1 MATRSCVTPCPSPA
15 GANFSVPFTP
25 HSRLASPSIWFT
37 LTSASAVPSP
47 PSKKFL
53 MANTDSKR
61 IARNTICLYIRT
73 FVSMLIG
80 LYTSR
85 KILEA
90 LGVEDFGIMNVVG
103 GVISLMAI
111 INGSMSVATQRYLTY
126 ELGKGDQGDYSKVFN
141 MAVYIHILLAL
152 IVLVAAE
159 TVGLWFVNTHLTIPE
174 SRMVAANW
182 IYQASILSCL
192 LGILQTPY
200 NASIISH
207 EQMHIYAY
215 VGLGETFVRLA
226 IVLTLLFYP
235 YDRLALW
242 GFAFFAL
249 QLVVAIIYRL
259 YCIRHFSHCRLVRH
273 GWNRSLFR
281 SMLGFTGWN
290 MFGTVAW
297 TLKGQGTNVLLN
309 IFGGPV
315 VNAAQG
321 IAFQVS
327 AAVRNLFGGFQSAVN
342 PQLTKTYA
350 ANDRQAT
357 CSLLC
362 KSSKIS
368 FYLMFV
374 VALPVIF
381 EADFILN
388 VWLVEVPP
396 FAPLFTCIIICE
408 SLVDTLAGPMITSL
422 MATGRIKWYQI
433 VVSSVLILNIPVA
446 YILLKL
452 GLPIVTPLLL
462 SVLFMI
468 LGNAARLLFCRSM
481 IGLSLSAYLSQVIL
495 PILMVVAISVLLT
508 FGVHLMLPSGWL
520 RVVACTL
527 MSVIAVTAAVFTVGL
542 TSSER
547 TFILSLIKPRIMR
560 LIPSRT

>member
-1 MATRSCVTPCPSPA
+1 MAY
-15 GANFSVPFTP
+15 
-25 HSRLASPSIWFT
+25 
-37 LTSASAVPSP
+37 
-47 PSKKFL
+47 
-53 MANTDSKR
+53 TDNKR
-61 IARNTICLYIRT
+61 IAKNTIYLYIRT
-73 FVSMLIG
+73 FVSMVVS

-126 ELGKGDQGDYSKVFN
+126 ELGKGDSGEFSKVFN
-141 MAVYIHILLAL
+141 MAVYIHAILAL
-152 IVLVAAE
+152 LVLIVAE
-159 TVGLWFVNTHLTIPE
+159 TVGLWFVNTHLNIPE

-182 IYQASILSCL
+182 IYQAAVLSCL

-200 NASIISH
+200 NASIVSH
-207 EQMHIYAY
+207 EHMHIYAY
-215 VGLGETFVRLA
+215 VGLGETFARLL
-226 IVLTLLFYP
+226 IVLALLLYP
-235 YDRLALW
+235 YDRLAVW
-242 GFAFFAL
+242 GFAIFAL
-249 QLVVAIIYRL
+249 QLAVAMIYRI

-297 TLKGQGTNVLLN
+297 TLKGQGTNILLN
-309 IFGGPV
+309 IFGGPI
-315 VNAAQG
+315 VNAANG

-327 AAVRNLFGGFQSAVN
+327 AAVRNLFSGFQSAVN

-350 ANDRQAT
+350 ANDRTAT

-374 VALPVIF
+374 VALPVML
-381 EADFILN
+381 EADFILDI
-388 VWLVEVPP
+388 WLVDVPP

-433 VVSSVLILNIPVA
+433 VVSSVL
-446 YILLKL
+446 LLQ
-452 GLPIVTPLLL
+452 LPIAYFMLKAGFPIATPLLL
-462 SVLFMI
+462 SVIFMI
-468 LGNAARLLFCRSM
+468 LGNSARILFCRNM
-481 IGLSLSAYLSQVIL
+481 IGLSLRTYLREVIF
-495 PILMVVAISVLLT
+495 PILMVMAFSIAVT
-508 FGVHLMLPSGWL
+508 YGVHLLFPSGWV
-520 RVVACTL
+520 RVVVCSL
-527 MSVIAVTAAVFTVGL
+527 VSVVSVSVAVLTIGL
-542 TSSER
+542 TASER
-547 TFILSLIKPRIMR
+547 TFLIGIVKPRIMR
-560 LIPSRT
+560 LIPSRS

>member
-1 MATRSCVTPCPSPA
+1 MAY
-15 GANFSVPFTP
+15 
-25 HSRLASPSIWFT
+25 
-37 LTSASAVPSP
+37 
-47 PSKKFL
+47 
-53 MANTDSKR
+53 TDNKR
-61 IARNTICLYIRT
+61 IAKNTIYLYIRT
-73 FVSMLIG
+73 FVSMVVS

-126 ELGKGDQGDYSKVFN
+126 ELGKGDSGEFSKVFN
-141 MAVYIHILLAL
+141 MAVYIHAILAL
-152 IVLVAAE
+152 LVLIVAE
-159 TVGLWFVNTHLTIPE
+159 TVGLWFVNTHLNIPE

-182 IYQASILSCL
+182 IYQAAVLSCL

-200 NASIISH
+200 NASIVSH
-207 EQMHIYAY
+207 EHMHIYAY
-215 VGLGETFVRLA
+215 VGLGETFARLL
-226 IVLTLLFYP
+226 IVLALLLYP
-235 YDRLALW
+235 YDRLAVW
-242 GFAFFAL
+242 GFAIFAL
-249 QLVVAIIYRL
+249 QLAVAMIYRI

-273 GWNRSLFR
+273 RWNRSLFR

-297 TLKGQGTNVLLN
+297 TLKGQGTNILLN
-309 IFGGPV
+309 IFGGPI
-315 VNAAQG
+315 VNAANG

-327 AAVRNLFGGFQSAVN
+327 AAVRNLFSGFQSAVN

-350 ANDRQAT
+350 ANDGNAT

-374 VALPVIF
+374 VALPVML
-381 EADFILN
+381 EADFILDI
-388 VWLVEVPP
+388 WLVDVPS

-433 VVSSVLILNIPVA
+433 VVSSVL
-446 YILLKL
+446 LLQ
-452 GLPIVTPLLL
+452 LPIAYFMLKAGFPIATPLLL
-462 SVLFMI
+462 SVIFMI
-468 LGNAARLLFCRSM
+468 LGNSARILFCRNM
-481 IGLSLSAYLSQVIL
+481 IGLSLRTYLREVIL
-495 PILMVVAISVLLT
+495 PILMVMAFSIAVTYGI
-508 FGVHLMLPSGWL
+508 HMLFPSGWV
-520 RVVACTL
+520 RVVVCSL
-527 MSVIAVTAAVFTVGL
+527 VSVVSVSAAVLTLGL
-542 TSSER
+542 TASER
-547 TFILSLIKPRIMR
+547 TFIIGLVKPRLMR
-560 LIPSRT
+560 LIPSRS